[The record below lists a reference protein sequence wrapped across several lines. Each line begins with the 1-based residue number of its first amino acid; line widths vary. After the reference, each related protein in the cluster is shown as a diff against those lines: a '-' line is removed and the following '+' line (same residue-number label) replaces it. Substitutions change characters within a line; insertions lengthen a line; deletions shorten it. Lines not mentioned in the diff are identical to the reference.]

1 MELSGSEII
10 IQFLKDEGVEY
21 IFGYPGGAVLH
32 IYDALQKQDGVKH
45 ILVRH
50 EQGATHAADGYSRAT
65 GKPGVCLVT
74 SGPGATNAVTGIAT
88 AYMDSV
94 PLVVLTGQVPSHAI
108 GSDAFQEV
116 DAVGVTRACVK
127 HNFLVKD
134 LNKLAETLKK
144 AFYVAT
150 TGRPGPVVVD
160 IPKDITAPHIKIP
173 YEYPARLEMRSYNP
187 NFRGHPR
194 QIKRAVE
201 LMLSAKRPMVY
212 TGGGVI
218 MSDASDELRQFVRKL
233 GFPITQ
239 TLMGLGAYP
248 GTDPQFIGMLGMHG
262 TYEAN
267 MAMHECDVLICI
279 GARFDDRITG
289 VTSKFAPYAQI
300 IHVDIDPS
308 SISKTIN
315 ADIPIVGGA
324 RQVLTEMLR
333 VIDKSELEVDQAA
346 LETWWQRIKSWQAQE
361 SFAYEKKK
369 DLIQPQQVIEEL
381 YQVTNG
387 DAYITSDVGQHQM
400 YAAQFYHFDEPRR
413 WINSGGLGT
422 MGFGLPAAMG
432 VKIAFPNK
440 DVACVTGEGSIQM
453 CIQELST
460 MKQYDLPVKIIN
472 LNNRYLGMV
481 RQWQE
486 FFYEKRY
493 SHVYM
498 DSLPD
503 FVKLTE
509 AYGHVG
515 IKVDKPD
522 DLHDAMVEAFKLK
535 DRTVFLDVITDQEAN
550 VYPMISA
557 GKAHN
562 EMDISPL
569 QQARQAKLKA
579 RGELV

>member
-1 MELSGSEII
+1 VELSGSEII
-10 IQFLKDEGVEY
+10 IQFLKDEGVKH

-32 IYDALQKQDGVKH
+32 IYDALQKQTDVEH

-50 EQGATHAADGYSRAT
+50 EQGASHAADGYARAT

-74 SGPGATNAVTGIAT
+74 SGPGATNAITGIAT
-88 AYMDSV
+88 AYMDSI
-94 PLVVLTGQVPSHAI
+94 PLVVLTGQVPSHVI
-108 GSDAFQEV
+108 GQDAFQEV
-116 DAVGVTRACVK
+116 DAVGVSRPCVK

-134 LNKLAETLKK
+134 LSKLAETLKK

-173 YEYPARLEMRSYNP
+173 YEYPAKVEMRSYNP
-187 NFRGHPR
+187 
-194 QIKRAVE
+194 KRAVE

-212 TGGGVI
+212 TGGGII
-218 MSDASDELRQFVRKL
+218 MDDASQELRDFVRKL

-239 TLMGLGAYP
+239 TLMGLGAFP

-289 VTSKFAPYAQI
+289 VTSKFCPYAQI
-300 IHVDIDPS
+300 IHVDIDPA

-324 RQVLTEMLR
+324 KQVLTEMIKQ
-333 VIDKSELEVDQAA
+333 IDKTDATVDQSA
-346 LETWWQRIKSWQAQE
+346 LDNWWKTIKAWQQQD
-361 SFAYEKKK
+361 SFAYEKK
-369 DLIQPQQVIEEL
+369 DGLIQPQEAVEEL
-381 YQVTNG
+381 YKVTGG

-400 YAAQFYHFDEPRR
+400 YAAQFYHFDEP
-413 WINSGGLGT
+413 
-422 MGFGLPAAMG
+422 G
-432 VKIAFPNK
+432 VKLAFPDK

-453 CIQELST
+453 CLQELST
-460 MKQYDLPVKIIN
+460 CLQYDLHVKIIN

-503 FVKLTE
+503 FVKLVE

-515 IKVDKPD
+515 IRVDDPK

-535 DRTVFLDVITDQEAN
+535 DRTVFLDIITDQEAN

-569 QQARQAKLKA
+569 QQARQAALREK
-579 RGELV
+579 GELV